1 MAHTDGKDLRRAAPA
16 SIVLPPTWKWVESL
30 PPNIRPSALLRQYPR
45 IANLIAAAWGDRKSF
60 DTYMD
65 SLLADK
71 RGNRKGF
78 PPEVLKDLAELRRFY
93 DVAKDDTSV
102 WHTVRKRG

>member
-1 MAHTDGKDLRRAAPA
+1 
-16 SIVLPPTWKWVESL
+16 
-30 PPNIRPSALLRQYPR
+30 
-45 IANLIAAAWGDRKSF
+45 
-60 DTYMD
+60 MD
-65 SLLADK
+65 SLLTDK
-71 RGNRKGF
+71 RGNRQGF